1 MQKKIEIV
9 ELLNCSKIKPPRRQI
24 CKTINKR
31 FISYNCKN
39 QKTKSILFSNYPT
52 YLINQLHFLII
63 VTTRF
68 LKIVFKSNRGI
79 QLVYLNHNA
88 DLLFESSFL
97 VIKYNF
103 QNALY
108 FKINNQT
115 TLSNTPKVFN
125 LSEITNPI
133 EFVVYGFFQKQTYY
147 IEFEPTLTLNSKSF
161 NTSISNL
168 NIELNNPR
176 NLILSMKNIQ
186 NKIKTPKVKN
196 QRIKYNNQNIKILTQ
211 PFNQKEFI

>member
-1 MQKKIEIV
+1 M
-9 ELLNCSKIKPPRRQI
+9 
-24 CKTINKR
+24 
-31 FISYNCKN
+31 
-39 QKTKSILFSNYPT
+39 FSNYPT

-79 QLVYLNHNA
+79 QLVYLNHNSEK
-88 DLLFESSFL
+88 LFDSSFL
-97 VIKYNF
+97 VVSYNF

>member
-1 MQKKIEIV
+1 M
-9 ELLNCSKIKPPRRQI
+9 
-24 CKTINKR
+24 
-31 FISYNCKN
+31 
-39 QKTKSILFSNYPT
+39 FSNYFP
-52 YLINQLHFLII
+52 YLINKLHFVLI

-68 LKIVFKSNRGI
+68 FKIVFKSNRGI

-88 DLLFESSFL
+88 DKLFDSSFL
-97 VIKYNF
+97 VVSYNF

-133 EFVVYGFFQKQTYY
+133 EFAVHGFFEKQTYY
-147 IEFEPTLTLNSKSF
+147 IEFEPALTLNSNSF
-161 NTSISNL
+161 VTSISNL
-168 NIELNNPR
+168 NIEVNNTSK
-176 NLILSMKNIQ
+176 LILNIKTIQ
-186 NKIKTPKVKN
+186 NKINTPK
-196 QRIKYNNQNIKILTQ
+196 IKKQTIILNNQKIKILTN